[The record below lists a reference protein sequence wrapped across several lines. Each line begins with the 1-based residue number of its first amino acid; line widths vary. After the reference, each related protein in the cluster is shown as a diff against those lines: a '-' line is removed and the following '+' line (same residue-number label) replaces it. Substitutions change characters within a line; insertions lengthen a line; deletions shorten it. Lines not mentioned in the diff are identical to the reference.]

1 MNELEC
7 LPHAIALPHYVFALP
22 WFAQAAECEAAAI
35 MVILI
40 VVAVISFT
48 CMACTLASWYKRW
61 RARKK
66 LESQPIETPPSTL
79 APAAAGAAAD
89 RPAQF
94 GAGGAQPP
102 AAIPVPVATVVGY
115 AGAAKGGK
123 PHDQPKQ
130 LQLQ

>member
-1 MNELEC
+1 M
-7 LPHAIALPHYVFALP
+7 FALP
-22 WFAQAAECEAAAI
+22 CFAQAAECEAAAI

-40 VVAVISFT
+40 VVAVVSFT

-66 LESQPIETPPSTL
+66 LESQPMETPPSTPP
-79 APAAAGAAAD
+79 PAAAGAAAD

-123 PHDQPKQ
+123 PHGQPKQ

>member
-1 MNELEC
+1 
-7 LPHAIALPHYVFALP
+7 
-22 WFAQAAECEAAAI
+22 

-40 VVAVISFT
+40 VVAVVSFT

-66 LESQPIETPPSTL
+66 LESQPTETPPSTL
-79 APAAAGAAAD
+79 APAAAAAAD

-123 PHDQPKQ
+123 PNDQPKQ